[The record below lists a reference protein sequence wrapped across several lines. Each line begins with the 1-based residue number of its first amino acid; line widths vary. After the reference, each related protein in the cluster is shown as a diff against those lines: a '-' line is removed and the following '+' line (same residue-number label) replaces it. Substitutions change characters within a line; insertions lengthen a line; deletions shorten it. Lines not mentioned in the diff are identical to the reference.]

1 LFLHREDYVTQ
12 DDFSI
17 DFIGPV
23 EDNPALF
30 LPDAFMTMRTS
41 VFSLLLLSADPDL
54 QAQFKQDLKGAA
66 ITVAKDFVSVP
77 RAAVKRMFDW
87 VIVETKRGQLQDLA
101 EVYNAVDPRRTV
113 IVAGSRSVLRQAPPI
128 LKALSNG
135 SGRHSQKATAPES
148 SVEGYLDS
156 RLGDFVKDMKNG
168 SARDLHPMLIRA
180 VERPLIT
187 FVLKE
192 TNGNQIQAAHLLGMN
207 RNTLRKKITELRI
220 PLARGK
226 ARKA

>member
-1 LFLHREDYVTQ
+1 
-12 DDFSI
+12 
-17 DFIGPV
+17 
-23 EDNPALF
+23 
-30 LPDAFMTMRTS
+30 MTMRTS
-41 VFSLLLLSADPDL
+41 VSSLLLLSADPDL

-77 RAAVKRMFDW
+77 RAAVKRTFDW

-128 LKALSNG
+128 LKAVANG
-135 SGRHSQKATAPES
+135 SSRRHPQKAPTPES
-148 SVEGYLDS
+148 SVEGYLES

-168 SARDLHPMLIRA
+168 SARNLHPMLIRA